1 MALFAKNNGGQD
13 FEPLSAGTH
22 QAVCY
27 GIVDL
32 GTQPSNSPQF
42 RASRK
47 VAFLW
52 EIPAERIEFTKD
64 GVHKNLPRGI
74 SGMWSL
80 TLASKGKLKPMLE
93 SWRGRP
99 FTEAELDGFDLKN
112 VLGAN
117 CLLAVVH
124 NNKGEKTYAN
134 VASVSP
140 LMKGMNKIAPENPT
154 IFFSLDEQGDRI
166 EFPPT
171 LPEWLVNKIKQSA
184 EYIQETNP
192 GHHEPT
198 DAEQANLASP
208 AELNKEDVPF

>member
-1 MALFAKNNGGQD
+1 MALYAKNSGGVD

-22 QAVCY
+22 HAVCY

-42 RASRK
+42 KASRK

-64 GVHKNLPRGI
+64 GQKHNLPRGI

-80 TLASKGKLKPMLE
+80 TLASKGKLRPMLE

-99 FTEAELDGFDLKN
+99 FTEAELEGFDLQN

-117 CLLAVVH
+117 CLLSVVH
-124 NNKGEKTYAN
+124 NTKGDKTYAN
-134 VASVSP
+134 VASVAP
-140 LMKGMNKIAPENPT
+140 LMKTMSKIQPENPKL
-154 IFFSLDEQGDRI
+154 FFSLDEQGDKI
-166 EFPPT
+166 EIDPEV
-171 LPEWLVNKIKQSA
+171 PEWLANKIKQSA
-184 EYIQETNP
+184 EYLREANP
-192 GHHEPT
+192 GHQEPT
-198 DAEQANLASP
+198 DGERANQMTP
-208 AELNKEDVPF
+208 AEEKEDIPF